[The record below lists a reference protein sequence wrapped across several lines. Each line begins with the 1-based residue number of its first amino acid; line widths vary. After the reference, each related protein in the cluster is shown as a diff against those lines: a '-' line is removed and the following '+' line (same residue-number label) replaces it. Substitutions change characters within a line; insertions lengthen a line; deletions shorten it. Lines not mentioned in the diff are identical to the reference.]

1 MGRRK
6 KNFAKV
12 YDFDDFS
19 ISVDIYKKQV
29 VFFQMSFFGWK
40 DNDNKEEQD
49 IKEAKKEIKKALRN
63 SFKDIKAE
71 RRIYDLIMGEISKGK
86 NISVKLFGGFRID
99 KTQETEIIENEIL
112 ERAEELM
119 EEIKIILNKINFKK
133 FTKPQRYERRVQRD
147 S

>member
-1 MGRRK
+1 MGRKRK
-6 KNFAKV
+6 NYEKK

-86 NISVKLFGGFRID
+86 QMSVKLFFAFYIKNQD
-99 KTQETEIIENEIL
+99 EIPNIEKEIL
-112 ERAEELM
+112 ERSTILM
-119 EEIKIILNKINFKK
+119 EEIKKILYKLNFKN
-133 FTKPQRYERRVQRD
+133 FTKPQRKRRYDERI
-147 S
+147 

>member
-19 ISVDIYKKQV
+19 ISNDIYKKQV
-29 VFFQMSFFGWK
+29 LFFQMSFYGWK
-40 DNDNKEEQD
+40 EDSTILDLT
-49 IKEAKKEIKKALRN
+49 EAKEKVLKALKATY
-63 SFKDIKAE
+63 KDIKAE

-99 KTQETEIIENEIL
+99 KTQETEIIENEFL
-112 ERAEELM
+112 EHSKELM
-119 EEIKIILNKINFKK
+119 ERIKIILNKINFKK
-133 FTKPQRYERRVQRD
+133 FTKPQRK
-147 S
+147 

>member
-6 KNFAKV
+6 KNFEKK
-12 YDFDDFS
+12 YEFDDFC
-19 ISVDIYKKQV
+19 VTTDIYKKQV
-29 VFFQMSFFGWK
+29 VFFKMSFFGWK

-71 RRIYDLIMGEISKGK
+71 RRIYDILMGEISKGK

-99 KTQETEIIENEIL
+99 KTQEIEIIENEIL
-112 ERAEELM
+112 EHSKELM
-119 EEIKIILNKINFKK
+119 EKIKKILYKLNFNK
-133 FTKPQRYERRVQRD
+133 FTKPKRYERRI
-147 S
+147 